1 MISLETTSDIQLLKE
16 LIETLTE
23 KKGVDQNVISDMQER
38 ILSIEELQL
47 KNLKSIVSLSKKV
60 EEISSILKDKETIH
74 VPEICV
80 PDKEKE
86 EPEKKKKAPIKRHR
100 AKEGDPFVPHKNSQV
115 KYQKISL
122 DDINI
127 VHSFLN
133 RGAYRDSLL
142 PINIF
147 ELLAIIE
154 RFSKNGDYLTVKE
167 AKSFCKVFKMTTPQ
181 FSKIYYNLTQGSFN
195 GVIAE
200 MDKMIGESMFT
211 YEKRHIYRND
221 HDTGVDIKEFKEL
234 VSIYANDSYPLCAA
248 CKLIHE
254 RNDINPFDLFTILR
268 KSKVISKI
276 LEV

>member
-1 MISLETTSDIQLLKE
+1 MISIETSSDIQILKE
-16 LIETLTE
+16 LIDTLTD
-23 KKGVDQNVISDMQER
+23 KKDVEQNVISDMQER

-47 KNLKSIVSLSKKV
+47 KNLQSIVSLSKKV

-74 VPEICV
+74 VPKMPV
-80 PDKEKE
+80 SE
-86 EPEKKKKAPIKRHR
+86 EESKKAPVKRHR
-100 AKEGDPFVPHKNSQV
+100 AKENDPFVPHKNSSV

-133 RGAYRDSLL
+133 RGTYRDSIL

-221 HDTGVDIKEFKEL
+221 HDTGVDIKGFKEL

-254 RNDINPFDLFTILR
+254 KKDINPFDLFTILR

>member
-1 MISLETTSDIQLLKE
+1 MISIETSSDIQILKE
-16 LIETLTE
+16 LIDTLTD
-23 KKGVDQNVISDMQER
+23 KDNVDQKAISDMQER
-38 ILSIEELQL
+38 ILSIEELHL
-47 KNLKSIVSLSKKV
+47 KNMKSIISLTKKV
-60 EEISSILKDKETIH
+60 EEISSILNANAEER
-74 VPEICV
+74 VSV
-80 PDKEKE
+80 PDKKE
-86 EPEKKKKAPIKRHR
+86 ESKKEEKTPIKRHR
-100 AKEGDPFVPHKNSQV
+100 AKEGDPFVPHKNSSV

-122 DDINI
+122 NDVNI

-133 RGAYRDSLL
+133 RGAYRDSIL

-221 HDTGVDIKEFKEL
+221 HDTGVDIKGFKEL

-254 RNDINPFDLFTILR
+254 RKDINPFDLFTILR